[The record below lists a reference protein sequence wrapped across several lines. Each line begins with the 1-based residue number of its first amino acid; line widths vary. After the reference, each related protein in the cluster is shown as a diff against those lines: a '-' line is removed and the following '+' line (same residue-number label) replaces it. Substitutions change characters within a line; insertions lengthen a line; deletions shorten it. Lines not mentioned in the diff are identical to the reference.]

1 MIEISSF
8 AAEAIDSGEV
18 EAIVRAVL
26 ASEGVD
32 EPYDVGI
39 RLVAD
44 DEIRLLNRE
53 HRGNDVVTDVL
64 SFPIDGVEELPSGM
78 DRQLGDVVISPA
90 QAARQA
96 LDGTGSELRTLLVH
110 GLLHLL
116 EYDHETDEGVML
128 ARQDALCET
137 LPALSVPG

>member
-1 MIEISSF
+1 VIEIS
-8 AAEAIDSGEV
+8 AATADRIDSREV

-26 ASEGVD
+26 ASEGVA

-44 DEIRLLNRE
+44 DEIRSLNRE
-53 HRGNDVVTDVL
+53 HRGEDVVTDVL
-64 SFPIDGVEELPSGM
+64 SFPIDGVEELPPGM

-96 LDGTGSELRTLLVH
+96 TGGTGAELRTLLVH

-116 EYDHETDEGVML
+116 EYDHETDDGVML

-137 LPALSVPG
+137 LPALSGLG

>member
-26 ASEGVD
+26 ASEGVE

-39 RLVAD
+39 RFVAD
-44 DEIRLLNRE
+44 GEIRLLNRE
-53 HRGNDVVTDVL
+53 HRGKDVVTDVL

-78 DRQLGDVVISPA
+78 DRQLGDVAISPA

-96 LDGTGSELRTLLVH
+96 TDGTGCELRTLLVH
-110 GLLHLL
+110 GLMHLL
-116 EYDHETDEGVML
+116 EYDHETDDGVML

>member
-1 MIEISSF
+1 MIEIS
-8 AAEAIDSGEV
+8 AATADPVDSGEV

-26 ASEGVD
+26 AGEGIA
-32 EPYDVGI
+32 EPYDVGV
-39 RLVAD
+39 RLVSD
-44 DEIRLLNRE
+44 DEIRALNRE
-53 HRGNDVVTDVL
+53 HRGKDEVTDVL
-64 SFPIDGVEELPSGM
+64 SFPIDGTEQLPTGM

-96 LDGTGSELRTLLVH
+96 TDGAGSELRTLLVH

-116 EYDHETDEGVML
+116 GYDHETDDGVML

-137 LPALSVPG
+137 LPALSGLA

>member
-1 MIEISSF
+1 MIEIS
-8 AAEAIDSGEV
+8 AATADPVDSGEV

-26 ASEGVD
+26 AGEGIA
-32 EPYDVGI
+32 EPYDVGV
-39 RLVAD
+39 RLVSD
-44 DEIRLLNRE
+44 DEIRALNRE
-53 HRGNDVVTDVL
+53 HRGKDEVTDVL
-64 SFPIDGVEELPSGM
+64 SFPIDGTEQLPAGM

-96 LDGTGSELRTLLVH
+96 TDGAGSELRTLLVH

-116 EYDHETDEGVML
+116 GYDHETDDGVML

-137 LPALSVPG
+137 LPALSGLA

>member
-1 MIEISSF
+1 MIEIS
-8 AAEAIDSGEV
+8 AATADPIDSGEV

-26 ASEGVD
+26 VGEGVA
-32 EPYDVGI
+32 EPYDVGV
-39 RLVAD
+39 RFVAD
-44 DEIRLLNRE
+44 DEIRALNRE
-53 HRGNDVVTDVL
+53 HRGKDVVTDVL
-64 SFPIDGVEELPSGM
+64 SFPIDGIDELPPGL

-96 LDGTGSELRTLLVH
+96 TEGTASELRTLLVH

-116 EYDHETDEGVML
+116 EYDHEIDDGVML

-137 LPALSVPG
+137 LPALSRLD

>member
-26 ASEGVD
+26 ASEGVY

-96 LDGTGSELRTLLVH
+96 TDGMGSELRTLLVH

>member
-1 MIEISSF
+1 MIEIS
-8 AAEAIDSGEV
+8 AATPDAIDTGEV

-26 ASEGVD
+26 ASEGVA
-32 EPYDVGI
+32 EPYDVGV

-44 DEIRLLNRE
+44 DEMRSLNRE
-53 HRGNDVVTDVL
+53 HRGKDEVTDVL
-64 SFPIDGVEELPSGM
+64 SFPIDGLEELPAGM
-78 DRQLGDVVISPA
+78 DRQLGDVVISPD

-96 LDGTGSELRTLLVH
+96 LDGTASELRTLLVH

-116 EYDHETDEGVML
+116 EYDHETDDGVML

-137 LPALSVPG
+137 VPALSVPG

>member
-26 ASEGVD
+26 ASEGVE

-39 RLVAD
+39 RFVAD
-44 DEIRLLNRE
+44 GEIRLLNRE
-53 HRGNDVVTDVL
+53 HRGKDVVTDVL

-78 DRQLGDVVISPA
+78 DRQLGDVVISTAP
-90 QAARQA
+90 AARQA
-96 LDGTGSELRTLLVH
+96 SDGTGGELRTLLVH

-116 EYDHETDEGVML
+116 DYDHETDDGVML

>member
-1 MIEISSF
+1 MIEIS
-8 AAEAIDSGEV
+8 ATTPDRIESGEV

-26 ASEGVD
+26 AREGIA

-39 RLVAD
+39 RLVS
-44 DEIRLLNRE
+44 DEEMRALNRE
-53 HRGNDVVTDVL
+53 HRGNDAVTDVL
-64 SFPIDGVEELPSGM
+64 SFPIDGIEKLPAGM
-78 DRQLGDVVISPA
+78 DRQLGDVVVSPA

-96 LDGTGSELRTLLVH
+96 TDGVGSELRTLLVH

-116 EYDHETDEGVML
+116 EYDHETDDGVML

-137 LPALSVPG
+137 LPALSGLS